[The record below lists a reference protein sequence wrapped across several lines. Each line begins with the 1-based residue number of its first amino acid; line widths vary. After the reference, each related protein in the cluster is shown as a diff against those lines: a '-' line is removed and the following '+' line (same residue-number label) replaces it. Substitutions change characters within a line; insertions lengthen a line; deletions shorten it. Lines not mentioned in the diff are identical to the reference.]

1 MQRQIPLYQSITLY
15 ACIIIHPKLK
25 HKVKGGQFLGA
36 SLKSAQAEAPLPF
49 EITMHSTATSSIPKR
64 HVVSSVTSSST
75 SIHPRFL
82 PKKTF
87 PHAQPNLNDKS
98 APRPIN
104 RDSHHRHAIMARLI
118 LFRTI
123 VHPSV
128 IVLPKPFVAS
138 MSTFSINSRTAP
150 IPSHVRFDASMV
162 CRIA

>member
-15 ACIIIHPKLK
+15 HPPQTKVSK

-36 SLKSAQAEAPLPF
+36 SLKSAQAKAPLPF
-49 EITMHSTATSSIPKR
+49 EITMHSTATPSIPNAMSSHPSLHHPPPFTQDPFPKR
-64 HVVSSVTSSST
+64 PFHMLSPTLT
-75 SIHPRFL
+75 IR
-82 PKKTF
+82 
-87 PHAQPNLNDKS
+87 S

-138 MSTFSINSRTAP
+138 VPTFSINSRTAP